1 MKNPSTFYKISL
13 VVILFFTIHITNA
26 QSVSAKKIQA
36 GMTGNFGLNFQN
48 MGSNKMQTNGV
59 GTDLSVGVIIHT
71 SFKNSSNLGLATGLE
86 FDFETL
92 KYKAGDSAVFYNYT
106 DNQILGQDEAGGT
119 LYQLSERQIKPV
131 YVTIPLML
139 LFRTEPIGDWRYFG
153 KFGLRNSF
161 LVSQKINDK
170 GYDVGSPVIDP
181 LLKENV
187 SMKSF
192 GETFFYKGS
201 IGFSAGAEW
210 NFVGTTTLVPEI
222 GFFYGLT
229 PMHFRFSE
237 KNYTLYDNS
246 GTYFYT
252 KSKQNQLLLKISIL
266 F

>member
-1 MKNPSTFYKISL
+1 MALFSL
-13 VVILFFTIHITNA
+13 SLSYA
-26 QSVSAKKIQA
+26 QGTETKRLQA
-36 GMTGNFGLNFQN
+36 GMTGNFGLNFQK
-48 MGSNKMQTNGV
+48 MGSKKMDVNGV
-59 GTDLSVGVIIHT
+59 GSDLSVGVIIHT

-92 KYKAGDSAVFYNYT
+92 KYKADSGSVFYKYT
-106 DNQILGQDEAGGT
+106 ENEIFSQDDSKGNSFV
-119 LYQLSERQIKPV
+119 LLERQMKPV

-161 LVSQKINDK
+161 LVSQKINDN
-170 GYDVGSPVIDP
+170 GVDVVSG
-181 LLKENV
+181 LEKENV

-237 KNYTLYDNS
+237 KNYSLYDGS

-252 KSKQNQLLLKISIL
+252 KSKQNQLMLKISIL

>member
-13 VVILFFTIHITNA
+13 VVILFFTIHIINA

-48 MGSNKMQTNGV
+48 MVSNKMSNNGV

-71 SFKNSSNLGLATGLE
+71 SFKNSTNLGLATGLE

-92 KYKAGDSAVFYNYT
+92 NYKAGADSVFYKYT
-106 DNQILGQDEAGGT
+106 DNKILGDYEAGGT
-119 LYQLSERQIKPV
+119 SYQLSERQMKPV

-161 LVSQKINDK
+161 MVSQKINDL
-170 GYDVGSPVIDP
+170 GVDVVSG
-181 LLKENV
+181 LEKENV
-187 SMKSF
+187 SMKSV

>member
-13 VVILFFTIHITNA
+13 VVILFFTTHITNA

-92 KYKAGDSAVFYNYT
+92 KYKAGDSAVFYRYL
-106 DNQILGQDEAGGT
+106 DNKILGQDDAGGT
-119 LYQLSERQIKPV
+119 AYQLSERQMKPV

-161 LVSQKINDK
+161 MVSQKINDMGK
-170 GYDVGSPVIDP
+170 DVGSSVV
-181 LLKENV
+181 KENV
-187 SMKSF
+187 SMKSV

-229 PMHFRFSE
+229 PMHYRFSE

>member
-1 MKNPSTFYKISL
+1 MKNPSIFYKISL
-13 VVILFFTIHITNA
+13 VVILFFNVYIINA
-26 QSVSAKKIQA
+26 VSAKKIQA
-36 GMTGNFGLNFQN
+36 GMTGNFGLNFQK
-48 MGSNKMQTNGV
+48 MGSNKMSNDGV

-71 SFKNSSNLGLATGLE
+71 SFKNSTNLGLATGLE

-92 KYKAGDSAVFYNYT
+92 KYKAGADSVFYKYI
-106 DNQILGQDEAGGT
+106 DNEILGEDEAGGT
-119 LYQLSERQIKPV
+119 SYQLIERQMKPV

-153 KFGLRNSF
+153 KFGIRNSIM
-161 LVSQKINDK
+161 VSQKINDN
-170 GYDVGSPVIDP
+170 GVDVVSGLD
-181 LLKENV
+181 KENV
-187 SMKSF
+187 SMKSG

-229 PMHFRFSE
+229 PMHYRFSD

>member
-13 VVILFFTIHITNA
+13 VVILFFTIHVTNA

-48 MGSNKMQTNGV
+48 MGSNKMSNNGV

-71 SFKNSSNLGLATGLE
+71 SFKNSTNLGLATGLE

-92 KYKAGDSAVFYNYT
+92 NYKAGADSVFYRYT
-106 DNQILGQDEAGGT
+106 DNKILGKDEAGGT
-119 LYQLSERQIKPV
+119 AYQLSERQIKPV

-153 KFGLRNSF
+153 KFGIRNSF
-161 LVSQKINDK
+161 MVSQKINDK

-181 LLKENV
+181 LLTENL

>member
-36 GMTGNFGLNFQN
+36 GMTGNFGLNFQK
-48 MGSNKMQTNGV
+48 MGSDKMLSNGV

-71 SFKNSSNLGLATGLE
+71 SFKSSSNLGLATGLE

-92 KYKAGDSAVFYNYT
+92 NYKADSGSVFYKYT
-106 DNQILGQDEAGGT
+106 ENEIFSQDDSKGNSFV
-119 LYQLSERQIKPV
+119 LLERQMKPV

-170 GYDVGSPVIDP
+170 GIDAVSG
-181 LLKENV
+181 LEKENV

>member
-1 MKNPSTFYKISL
+1 MKNLSSFYKICFLGMALFSL
-13 VVILFFTIHITNA
+13 SLSYA
-26 QSVSAKKIQA
+26 QGSETKRLQA
-36 GMTGNFGLNFQN
+36 GMTGNFGLNFQK
-48 MGSNKMQTNGV
+48 MGSKKMDLNGV
-59 GTDLSVGVIIHT
+59 GSDLSVGVILHT

-92 KYKAGDSAVFYNYT
+92 KYKAGADSVFYKYI
-106 DNQILGQDEAGGT
+106 DNEILGKDDAGGT
-119 LYQLSERQIKPV
+119 AFQLSERQMKPI
-131 YVTIPLML
+131 YLSIPLML
-139 LFRTEPIGDWRYFG
+139 LFRTEPIGDFRYFG

-170 GYDVGSPVIDP
+170 GIDAVSG
-181 LLKENV
+181 LEKENV

>member
-48 MGSNKMQTNGV
+48 MGSNKMLSNGV

-71 SFKNSSNLGLATGLE
+71 SFKNSTNLGLATGLE

-92 KYKAGDSAVFYNYT
+92 NYKAGADSVFYRYT
-106 DNQILGQDEAGGT
+106 DNQILGKDEAGGT
-119 LYQLSERQIKPV
+119 SYQLSERQMKPV

-161 LVSQKINDK
+161 LVSQKINDM
-170 GYDVGSPVIDP
+170 GVDVVSG
-181 LLKENV
+181 LEKENV

-229 PMHFRFSE
+229 PMHYRFS
-237 KNYTLYDNS
+237 KDNYTLYDNS

>member
-13 VVILFFTIHITNA
+13 VVILFFTIHIINA

-48 MGSNKMQTNGV
+48 MGSNKMSNNGV

-71 SFKNSSNLGLATGLE
+71 SFKNSTNLGLATGLE

-92 KYKAGDSAVFYNYT
+92 NYKAGDSAVFYKYT
-106 DNQILGQDEAGGT
+106 DNKILGEDEAGGT
-119 LYQLSERQIKPV
+119 SYQLSERQMKPV

-161 LVSQKINDK
+161 MVSQKINDL
-170 GYDVGSPVIDP
+170 GVDVVSG
-181 LLKENV
+181 LEKENV
-187 SMKSF
+187 SMKSV

-229 PMHFRFSE
+229 PMHFRFSD

>member
-13 VVILFFTIHITNA
+13 VVILFFTTHITNA

-92 KYKAGDSAVFYNYT
+92 KYKAGDSAVFYRYL
-106 DNQILGQDEAGGT
+106 DNKILGQDDAGGT
-119 LYQLSERQIKPV
+119 AYKLSKRQMKPV

-161 LVSQKINDK
+161 MVSQKINDMGK
-170 GYDVGSPVIDP
+170 DVGSSVV
-181 LLKENV
+181 KENV
-187 SMKSF
+187 SMKSV

-229 PMHFRFSE
+229 PMHYRFSE

>member
-13 VVILFFTIHITNA
+13 VVILFFTVHITKA
-26 QSVSAKKIQA
+26 QSVSSKKMQA

-48 MGSNKMQTNGV
+48 MGSNKMINKGV

-71 SFKNSSNLGLATGLE
+71 SFKNSTNLGLATGLE

-92 KYKAGDSAVFYNYT
+92 KYEAGADSVFYKYT
-106 DNQILGQDEAGGT
+106 DNKILGQDDAGGT
-119 LYQLSERQIKPV
+119 AYQLSERQMKPV

-161 LVSQKINDK
+161 MVSQKINDM
-170 GYDVGSPVIDP
+170 GVDVVSG
-181 LLKENV
+181 LEKENV
-187 SMKSF
+187 SMKSV

-229 PMHFRFSE
+229 PMHFRFSD

>member
-13 VVILFFTIHITNA
+13 VVILFFTIHIINA

-48 MGSNKMQTNGV
+48 MVSNKMSNNGV

-71 SFKNSSNLGLATGLE
+71 SFKNSTNLGLATGLE

-92 KYKAGDSAVFYNYT
+92 NYKAGADSVFYKYT
-106 DNQILGQDEAGGT
+106 DNKILGDDEAGGT
-119 LYQLSERQIKPV
+119 SYQLSERQMKPV

-161 LVSQKINDK
+161 MVSQKINDL
-170 GYDVGSPVIDP
+170 GVDVVSG
-181 LLKENV
+181 LEKENV
-187 SMKSF
+187 SMKSV

>member
-48 MGSNKMQTNGV
+48 MGSNKMSKNGF

-71 SFKNSSNLGLATGLE
+71 SFKNSTNLGLATGLE

-92 KYKAGDSAVFYNYT
+92 KYKAGDSAVFYRYT
-106 DNQILGQDEAGGT
+106 DNQILGQDDAGGT
-119 LYQLSERQIKPV
+119 AYKLSERQMKPV

-161 LVSQKINDK
+161 LVSQKINDN
-170 GYDVGSPVIDP
+170 GVDVVSG
-181 LLKENV
+181 LAKENV

-210 NFVGTTTLVPEI
+210 NFVGTTTLVPDI

>member
-1 MKNPSTFYKISL
+1 MKNLSSFYKICFLGMALFSL
-13 VVILFFTIHITNA
+13 SLSYA
-26 QSVSAKKIQA
+26 QGTETKRLQA
-36 GMTGNFGLNFQN
+36 GMTGNFGLNFQK
-48 MGSNKMQTNGV
+48 MGSKKMDVNGV
-59 GTDLSVGVIIHT
+59 GSDLSVGVILHT

-92 KYKAGDSAVFYNYT
+92 KYNAGDSAVFYRYT
-106 DNQILGQDEAGGT
+106 DNKILGQDDAGGT
-119 LYQLSERQIKPV
+119 AFQLSERQMKPI
-131 YVTIPLML
+131 YLSIPLML
-139 LFRTEPIGDWRYFG
+139 LFRTEPIGDFRYFG
-153 KFGLRNSF
+153 KFGIRNSF
-161 LVSQKINDK
+161 LVSQKINDM
-170 GYDVGSPVIDP
+170 GFDVGSPVIST

-222 GFFYGLT
+222 SFFYGLT
-229 PMHFRFSE
+229 PMHYRFSE
-237 KNYTLYDNS
+237 KNYSLYDGS

-252 KSKQNQLLLKISIL
+252 KSKQNQLMLKISIL

>member
-48 MGSNKMQTNGV
+48 MGSNKMSKNGV

-71 SFKNSSNLGLATGLE
+71 SFKNSTNLGLATGLE

-92 KYKAGDSAVFYNYT
+92 KYKAGDSAVFYRYT
-106 DNQILGQDEAGGT
+106 DNQILGQDDAGGT
-119 LYQLSERQIKPV
+119 AYKLSERQMKPV

-161 LVSQKINDK
+161 LVSQKINDN
-170 GYDVGSPVIDP
+170 GVDVLSG
-181 LLKENV
+181 LAKENV

-229 PMHFRFSE
+229 PMHFRFS
-237 KNYTLYDNS
+237 KDNYTLSD
-246 GTYFYT
+246 GTGATATYFYT

>member
-13 VVILFFTIHITNA
+13 VVILFFTIHIINA

-36 GMTGNFGLNFQN
+36 GMTGNFGLNFQK
-48 MGSNKMQTNGV
+48 MGSNKMSNNGV

-71 SFKNSSNLGLATGLE
+71 SFKNSTNLGLATGLE

-119 LYQLSERQIKPV
+119 SYQLIERQIKPV

-170 GYDVGSPVIDP
+170 GIDAVSG
-181 LLKENV
+181 LAKENV

-229 PMHFRFSE
+229 PMHFRFSD
-237 KNYTLYDNS
+237 KNYTLSNNS

>member
-48 MGSNKMQTNGV
+48 MGSNKMSNNGV

-71 SFKNSSNLGLATGLE
+71 SFKNSTNLGLATGLE

-92 KYKAGDSAVFYNYT
+92 KYKAGDSAVFYKYT
-106 DNQILGQDEAGGT
+106 DNEILGEDEAGGT
-119 LYQLSERQIKPV
+119 SYQLSERQMKPV

-161 LVSQKINDK
+161 LVSQKINDM
-170 GYDVGSPVIDP
+170 GVDVVSG
-181 LLKENV
+181 LEKENV
-187 SMKSF
+187 SMKSV

-229 PMHFRFSE
+229 PMHYRFS
-237 KNYTLYDNS
+237 KDNYTLYDNS
-246 GTYFYT
+246 DTYFYT